1 MSNNNSLAMIKNYM
15 TSVETKDRL
24 NEMLGKRASAF
35 SNSIVNVVSGNYA
48 LQKCDPASVMSAA
61 MKAATFDLPIDPS
74 LGFAAIVPYGGKAG
88 FQLMYKGVTQLC
100 IRSGKYKTINCG
112 EVYSDELKWH
122 NPITGEVEFN
132 DPSTFKERYSENG
145 NVVGHFASF
154 KLLSGFEKSDY
165 MTHIEGMAHGKKYSK
180 AYQYDLNKNKSSSC
194 WTTDPNAMCNKTVL
208 LRLLT
213 KYGIMSIDMQDAL
226 ISDSDRPDFSQAQ
239 KDNDTKIKDESGSDI
254 IEADVIPFG
263 EDDSEKKDAPADDV
277 DWRGEE

>member
-1 MSNNNSLAMIKNYM
+1 MGNNSLAVIKNYM
-15 TSVETKDRL
+15 TNVETQKRL
-24 NEMLGKRASAF
+24 NDMLGKRASSF
-35 SNSIVNVVSGNYA
+35 SNSILNVVSGNYA

-112 EVYSDELKWH
+112 EVYSDELKTH

-132 DPSTFKERYSENG
+132 DSSVFKERYSENG
-145 NVVGHFASF
+145 KVSGHFASF

-165 MTHIEGMAHGKKYSK
+165 MTHNEAMAHGKKYSK
-180 AYQYDLNKNKSSSC
+180 AYQYDLNKNKSTSC
-194 WTTDPNAMCNKTVL
+194 WSSDPNAMCNKTVL

-239 KDNDTKIKDESGSDI
+239 QSNDARIKTESGSETVPESI
-254 IEADVIPFG
+254 IEADVVPENDTTKI
-263 EDDSEKKDAPADDV
+263 DADD
-277 DWRGEE
+277 WRSE